1 MTRTIDTLLLC
12 ALPASGKSEV
22 RRYLA
27 WLDPEQ
33 VRRDFHM
40 GETVQLDD
48 YPYVHAMRRI
58 AEELIQRGHD
68 GIFFSSSEEPFLEP
82 LDWGTLIHLV
92 NEDYR
97 DLHER
102 PRIEVDSAADWL
114 MDRID
119 RARETVGA
127 EAALGELP
135 RDLRAELSAALEEEA
150 RTLLDEKLAGIPDS
164 LQGKTVVIEFAR
176 GGPQGSPMPLPEPYG
191 YRYSFSQLSDEILE
205 VADVLYIWVTPE
217 ESRRKNEE
225 RARPGRDGDASIL
238 HHGVPIK
245 VMLGDYGCD
254 DIEWLL
260 EHSDRENTVRVETRG
275 KVYHLPLARF
285 DNRDDL
291 TTFIR
296 EDPSTWS
303 EEDIQRIHSGLKEA
317 FDRLVQAQR

>member
-1 MTRTIDTLLLC
+1 
-12 ALPASGKSEV
+12 
-22 RRYLA
+22 
-27 WLDPEQ
+27 
-33 VRRDFHM
+33 
-40 GETVQLDD
+40 
-48 YPYVHAMRRI
+48 
-58 AEELIQRGHD
+58 
-68 GIFFSSSEEPFLEP
+68 
-82 LDWGTLIHLV
+82 V